1 MQANKSPVYN
11 WQPEDDMRAK
21 IKWFVLLFLVVVIA
35 GVYLYPVPKIP
46 FAEVYAKADA
56 VEVESLSAFRAA
68 HTPKTIEVNG
78 VNWEYVSMGEGN
90 ETILFLHGMTGA
102 YDIWWHQLDALQE
115 NYRVIAVTYP
125 AVDTLAEME
134 AGVTSILDAEGVDSF
149 NVVGTS
155 LGGYFA
161 QYLVAHHSDRI
172 LHAVFSNTFP
182 PNDLI
187 AEKNKSI
194 GAALP
199 FLPEWLVIDVL
210 RGSFASSV
218 YPASGNDELTLAF
231 LNEISYGRMSKA
243 QVVRR
248 FHCVVEKFE
257 PPNLSALNI
266 PVLIIEADNDP
277 LVELTLREQLKVVYP
292 SAEVQTFSNVGH
304 FPYLNRPSE
313 YTEIL
318 LKFFSKPLE

>member
-1 MQANKSPVYN
+1 MGKIKPPVYN
-11 WQPEDDMRAK
+11 GRSEDDMRAK
-21 IKWFVLLFLVVVIA
+21 IKWFVLMFLVAAIA
-35 GVYLYPVPKIP
+35 GVYLYPVPSVP

-56 VEVESLSAFRAA
+56 AEVESLSAFRLA
-68 HTPKTIEVNG
+68 TPPKIIDVNG
-78 VNWEYVSMGEGN
+78 TSWEYVSMGEGE

-102 YDIWWHQLDALQE
+102 YDIWWHQLDALQSD
-115 NYRVIAVTYP
+115 YRVIAVTYP
-125 AVDTLAEME
+125 AVDSLAEME
-134 AGVTSILDAEGVDSF
+134 AGVLSILDAEGVDKF

-172 LHAVFSNTFP
+172 LRAVFSNTFP

-187 AEKNKSI
+187 AEKNKTI

-210 RGSFASSV
+210 RGSFAGSV

-231 LNEISYGRMSKA
+231 LNEIGYGRMSKA
-243 QVVRR
+243 QVVGR
-248 FHCVVEKFE
+248 FHGVVEKFDA
-257 PPNLSALNI
+257 PDLSALNT

-277 LVELTLREQLKVVYP
+277 LVDLVLREQLKEIYP
-292 SAEVQTFSNVGH
+292 SAEVHTFSGVGH
-304 FPYLNRPSE
+304 FPYLNRPEE
-313 YTEIL
+313 YTEL
-318 LKFFSKPLE
+318 LSEFLGK

>member
-1 MQANKSPVYN
+1 
-11 WQPEDDMRAK
+11 MRLK
-21 IKWFVLLFLVVVIA
+21 LKWVIPLVLVMVIA
-35 GVYLYPVPKIP
+35 GVYLYPVPRVP
-46 FAEVYAKADA
+46 FDEVYAKTSKSESA
-56 VEVESLSAFRAA
+56 SLSAFRVNYP
-68 HTPKTIEVNG
+68 PKMLEVNN
-78 VNWEYVSMGEGN
+78 VEWEYLVMGEGE

-102 YDIWWHQLDALQE
+102 YDIWWHQLEALQAD
-115 NYRVIAVTYP
+115 YRVIAVTYP
-125 AVDTLAEME
+125 AVNTLAELD
-134 AGVTSILDAEGVDSF
+134 AGVLSILKAEGVDKF
-149 NVVGTS
+149 KVVGTS

-161 QYLVAHHSDRI
+161 QYLVANHPDRI
-172 LHAVFSNTFP
+172 LRAVFSNTFP

-187 AEKNKSI
+187 VEKNKSI

-243 QVVRR
+243 QVVGR

-257 PPNLSALNI
+257 APDLNTLRI

-277 LVELTLREQLKVVYP
+277 LVELALREKLKVVYP
-292 SAEVQTFSNVGH
+292 TAEVQIFSGVGH
-304 FPYLNRPSE
+304 FPYLNRASE
-313 YTEIL
+313 YTKIL
-318 LKFFSKPLE
+318 EDFLVGPLK

>member
-1 MQANKSPVYN
+1 
-11 WQPEDDMRAK
+11 MRSK
-21 IKWFVLLFLVVVIA
+21 MKWVIPFLLVLIVA
-35 GVYLYPVPKIP
+35 GLYLYPIPRVP
-46 FAEVYAKADA
+46 FNEVYAKAEESES
-56 VEVESLSAFRAA
+56 VSLSAFRIN
-68 HTPKTIEVNG
+68 HPPSLLEVNG
-78 VNWEYVSMGEGN
+78 VEWEYLAMGEGE

-102 YDIWWHQLDALQE
+102 YDIWWHQLEALQSD
-115 NYRVIAVTYP
+115 YRVIAVTYP
-125 AVDTLAEME
+125 AVNTLVELD
-134 AGVTSILDAEGVDSF
+134 AGVMSILEAEGVEKF
-149 NVVGTS
+149 NMVGTS

-161 QYLVAHHSDRI
+161 QYLVANHPDRI
-172 LHAVFSNTFP
+172 LRAVFSNTFP

-187 AEKNKSI
+187 VEKNKSI

-243 QVVRR
+243 QVVGR

-257 PPNLSALNI
+257 VPDLNTLRI

-277 LVELTLREQLKVVYP
+277 LVELALREKLKVVYP
-292 SAEVQTFSNVGH
+292 TAEVQIFSGVGH
-304 FPYLNRPSE
+304 FPYLNRASE
-313 YTEIL
+313 YTKIL
-318 LKFFSKPLE
+318 EDFLVGPLK

>member
-1 MQANKSPVYN
+1 
-11 WQPEDDMRAK
+11 MRSK
-21 IKWFVLLFLVVVIA
+21 LRWIVPLVLVVVIA
-35 GVYLYPVPKIP
+35 GVYLYPVPRVP
-46 FAEVYAKADA
+46 FDEVYAKADA
-56 VEVESLSAFRAA
+56 SESASLSAFRVS
-68 HTPKTIEVNG
+68 HPPSLLEVNG
-78 VNWEYVSMGEGN
+78 VEWEYITMGEGG
-90 ETILFLHGMTGA
+90 ETVLFLHGMTGA
-102 YDIWWHQLDALQE
+102 YDIWWHQLEALQTD
-115 NYRVIAVTYP
+115 YRVIAVTYP
-125 AVDTLAEME
+125 AVNTIAELD
-134 AGVTSILDAEGVDSF
+134 AGVLSILEAEGVDKF

-161 QYLVAHHSDRI
+161 QYLVANHPDRI
-172 LHAVFSNTFP
+172 LRAVFSNTFP

-243 QVVRR
+243 QVVGR

-257 PPNLSALNI
+257 APDLNTLQI
-266 PVLIIEADNDP
+266 SVLIIEADNDP
-277 LVELTLREQLKVVYP
+277 LVEFALREQLKVIYP
-292 SAEVQTFSNVGH
+292 TAEVQTFSGVGH
-304 FPYLNRPSE
+304 FPYLNRASE
-313 YTEIL
+313 YTKVL
-318 LKFFSKPLE
+318 ADFLVKPLK

>member
-1 MQANKSPVYN
+1 
-11 WQPEDDMRAK
+11 MRSK
-21 IKWFVLLFLVVVIA
+21 LKWIVPLVLVVVIM
-35 GVYLYPVPKIP
+35 GVYLYPVPRVP
-46 FAEVYAKADA
+46 FDEVYAKASKS
-56 VEVESLSAFRAA
+56 ESESLSAFRVNYP
-68 HTPKTIEVNG
+68 PKMLEVNN
-78 VNWEYVSMGEGN
+78 VEWEYLAMGEGE

-102 YDIWWHQLDALQE
+102 YDIWWHQLEALQVD
-115 NYRVIAVTYP
+115 YRVIAVTYP
-125 AVDTLAEME
+125 AVNTLAELD
-134 AGVTSILDAEGVDSF
+134 AGVLSILEAEGVDKF

-161 QYLVAHHSDRI
+161 QYLVANHPGRI
-172 LHAVFSNTFP
+172 LRAVFSNTFP

-210 RGSFASSV
+210 RSSFASSV

-231 LNEISYGRMSKA
+231 LNEISFGRMSKA
-243 QVVRR
+243 QVVGR

-257 PPNLSALNI
+257 APDLNTLQI

-277 LVELTLREQLKVVYP
+277 LVELTLREQLKVIYQT
-292 SAEVQTFSNVGH
+292 AEVQTFSGVGH
-304 FPYLNRPSE
+304 FPYLNRASE
-313 YTEIL
+313 YTKIL
-318 LKFFSKPLE
+318 EDFLVGPLK

>member
-1 MQANKSPVYN
+1 
-11 WQPEDDMRAK
+11 MRSK
-21 IKWFVLLFLVVVIA
+21 LKWIVPLILVMVIA
-35 GVYLYPVPKIP
+35 GVYLYPVPRVP
-46 FAEVYAKADA
+46 FDEVYAKTSKSESA
-56 VEVESLSAFRAA
+56 SLSAFRVNYP
-68 HTPKTIEVNG
+68 PKMLEVNN
-78 VNWEYVSMGEGN
+78 VEWEYLAMGEGE

-102 YDIWWHQLDALQE
+102 YDIWWHQLEALQAD
-115 NYRVIAVTYP
+115 YRVIAVTYP
-125 AVDTLAEME
+125 AVNTLAELD
-134 AGVTSILDAEGVDSF
+134 AGVLSILKAEGVDKF
-149 NVVGTS
+149 KVVGTS

-161 QYLVAHHSDRI
+161 QYLVANHPDRI
-172 LHAVFSNTFP
+172 LRAVFSNTFP

-187 AEKNKSI
+187 VEKNKSI

-243 QVVRR
+243 QVVGR

-257 PPNLSALNI
+257 VPDLNTLRI

-277 LVELTLREQLKVVYP
+277 LVELALREKLKVVYP
-292 SAEVQTFSNVGH
+292 TAEVQIFSGVGH
-304 FPYLNRPSE
+304 FPYLNRASE
-313 YTEIL
+313 YTKIL
-318 LKFFSKPLE
+318 EDFLVGPLK

>member
-1 MQANKSPVYN
+1 MLSKL
-11 WQPEDDMRAK
+11 
-21 IKWFVLLFLVVVIA
+21 KWIVPLVLVMVIV
-35 GVYLYPVPKIP
+35 GVYLYPVPRVP
-46 FAEVYAKADA
+46 FDEVYAKADA
-56 VEVESLSAFRAA
+56 SESESLSAFRVS
-68 HTPKTIEVNG
+68 HPPSLLEVNG
-78 VNWEYVSMGEGN
+78 VEWEYIAMDEGA

-102 YDIWWHQLDALQE
+102 YDIWWHQLEALQTD
-115 NYRVIAVTYP
+115 YRVIAVTYP
-125 AVDTLAEME
+125 AVNTLAELD
-134 AGVTSILDAEGVDSF
+134 AGVMSILDAEGVDRF

-161 QYLVAHHSDRI
+161 QYLVANHPDRI
-172 LHAVFSNTFP
+172 LRAVFSNTFP

-187 AEKNKSI
+187 AEKNKTI
-194 GAALP
+194 GTALP

-210 RGSFASSV
+210 RGSFVSSV

-243 QVVRR
+243 QVVGR

-257 PPNLSALNI
+257 APDVSTLGI
-266 PVLIIEADNDP
+266 PVLIVEADNDP

-292 SAEVQTFSNVGH
+292 TAEVHTFSNVGH
-304 FPYLNRPSE
+304 FPYLNRAPE

-318 LKFFSKPLE
+318 IDFLAKPVE

>member
-1 MQANKSPVYN
+1 MHVYN
-11 WQPEDDMRAK
+11 WRSEDDMRAK
-21 IKWFVLLFLVVVIA
+21 IKWFVLLFLVGAIA
-35 GVYLYPVPKIP
+35 GVYLYPVPSVP
-46 FAEVYAKADA
+46 FDKVYAKVDA
-56 VEVESLSAFRAA
+56 AEVQSLSAFRSAN
-68 HTPKTIEVNG
+68 PPRTIGVNG
-78 VNWEYVSMGEGN
+78 TNWEYVSMGDGE

-102 YDIWWHQLDALQE
+102 YDIWWHQLDALQAD
-115 NYRVIAVTYP
+115 YRVIAVTYP

-134 AGVTSILDAEGVDSF
+134 AGVLSILDAEGVDKF

-161 QYLVAHHSDRI
+161 QYLVAHHPDRI

-187 AEKNKSI
+187 AEKNKTI

-210 RGSFASSV
+210 RGSFAASV

-231 LNEISYGRMSKA
+231 LNEISYGRMHKA
-243 QVVRR
+243 QVVGR
-248 FHCVVEKFE
+248 FHGVVEKFDA
-257 PPNLSALNI
+257 PDLNALNI

-277 LVELTLREQLKVVYP
+277 LVELALREQLKEIYP
-292 SAEVQTFSNVGH
+292 SAEVHTFSGVGH
-304 FPYLNRPSE
+304 FPYLNRSVE
-313 YTEIL
+313 YTKL
-318 LKFFSKPLE
+318 LTEFLGK